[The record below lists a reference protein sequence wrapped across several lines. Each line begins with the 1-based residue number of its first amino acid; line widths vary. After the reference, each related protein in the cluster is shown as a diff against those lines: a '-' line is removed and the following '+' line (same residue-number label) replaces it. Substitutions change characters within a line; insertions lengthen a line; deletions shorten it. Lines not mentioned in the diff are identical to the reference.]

1 MKKNLI
7 LLITFLV
14 VGYIQAQNNPK
25 VSYAVKYIFDDEG
38 NIHKSE
44 AYLNF
49 MLGNLSV
56 KRNGQTKNWKCEN
69 RGQIKHQDGNLTFLY
84 YYYYLPTINVQMYI
98 SKDRIIK
105 HKDTFY
111 YRIIFDGQTQLAL

>member
-1 MKKNLI
+1 MLRIFI
-7 LLITFLV
+7 LLLV
-14 VGYIQAQNNPK
+14 IGLFGYIQAQNNPK
-25 VSYAVKYIFDDEG
+25 VSYAVNYIFDDEG

-49 MLGNLSV
+49 MLENLSV
-56 KRNGQTKNWKCEN
+56 KRNGQTKNWKYEN
-69 RGQIKHQDGNLTFLY
+69 RGQIKHQDGDLTFLY

-105 HKDTFY
+105 HEDTFY

>member
-1 MKKNLI
+1 MKKTLI
-7 LLITFLV
+7 LLITFLF

-38 NIHKSE
+38 NVHKSE

-56 KRNGQTKNWKCEN
+56 KRNGQTKNWKYEN
-69 RGQIKHQDGNLTFLY
+69 RGQIKHQDGDLTFLY

-105 HKDTFY
+105 HEDTFY

>member
-1 MKKNLI
+1 MKKTLI

-25 VSYAVKYIFDDEG
+25 VSYTVKYIFDDEG
-38 NIHKSE
+38 NVHKSE

-69 RGQIKHQDGNLTFLY
+69 RGQIKHQDGDLTFLY
-84 YYYYLPTINVQMYI
+84 YYYYLPTINVQMYM

-105 HKDTFY
+105 HEDTFY